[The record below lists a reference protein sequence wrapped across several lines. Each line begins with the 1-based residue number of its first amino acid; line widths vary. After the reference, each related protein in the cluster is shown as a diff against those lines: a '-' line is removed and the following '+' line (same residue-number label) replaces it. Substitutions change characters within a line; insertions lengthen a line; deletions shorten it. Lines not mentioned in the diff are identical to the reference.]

1 MAKRSDTSFES
12 ILNDLKN
19 KSYAP
24 VYFLFGDEPYFIDV
38 ISDYIEANVLSGM
51 EKEFNQMVVY
61 GKDIN
66 VNTIIS
72 YAKRFPMM
80 AEHQVIIVKEAQDLN
95 DLSELEAYLDNPMRS
110 TILVFGYKYA
120 KADRRKSVFKKIES
134 SGILFESSRLYEDK
148 IPSWITSY
156 LRQRNYSISP
166 KASYL
171 LTEFLGNDLSKIV
184 NEIGKLIINIPQGT
198 EITEDYIEKNI
209 GISKDYNVFELQK
222 ALGAKDIL
230 KSNRIIFNFGYNTK
244 ENPILKVLPVLFGFF
259 SKILIYHSLQDKSRT
274 NIASALTINPF
285 FVNDYQ
291 TAASNYNFAKVVS
304 IISLLKEYDLKAKGV
319 DNISATDGELMKEL
333 IFKILH

>member
-95 DLSELEAYLDNPMRS
+95 DLSELETYLDNPMRS